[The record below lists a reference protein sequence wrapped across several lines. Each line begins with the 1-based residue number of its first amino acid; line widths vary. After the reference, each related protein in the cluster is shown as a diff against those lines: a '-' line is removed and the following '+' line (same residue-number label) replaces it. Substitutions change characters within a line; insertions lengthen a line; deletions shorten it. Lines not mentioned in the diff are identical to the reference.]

1 VNHTGGLGQVP
12 NAGKPFQDAT
22 IPVQKYSVAAMRG
35 VIEITFCGLVADCTF
50 VAGQEA
56 KMGSQFVHGER
67 MRPKPHL
74 SGLSPD
80 GRGDLNPANLA
91 WIW

>member
-1 VNHTGGLGQVP
+1 VKHPGGLWQFP
-12 NAGKPFQDAT
+12 NAGKPFLDAT

-35 VIEITFCGLVADCTF
+35 VIEITFCGLAADRTF

-67 MRPKPHL
+67 MRPKLHL
-74 SGLSPD
+74 YELSPN
-80 GRGDLNPANLA
+80 GRV
-91 WIW
+91 I